1 MPPTRRQPRDALQD
15 AFIRAISNASA
26 LSVIEDIAGW
36 IFSTMRNRLIDLW
49 RGEDVQ
55 RRAGAMDIAAE
66 TIEEIAA
73 AAGANP
79 QNLLERSE
87 LGEALEIAIKALPS
101 EQRDVL
107 RAQAIEGSSF
117 RELAERTGISIN
129 TLMARKRRA
138 VRKLAAALEYWGE
151 E

>member
-1 MPPTRRQPRDALQD
+1 
-15 AFIRAISNASA
+15 
-26 LSVIEDIAGW
+26 
-36 IFSTMRNRLIDLW
+36 
-49 RGEDVQ
+49 
-55 RRAGAMDIAAE
+55 MDIAAE